1 MDGLF
6 QRIKESSGR
15 AYFIIWNII
24 IGIWVYVGFGIQYFR
39 QPIELVKREGIVMSS
54 FDGLYWTERNGAIV
68 LAYKESNSHY
78 NILEG
83 DKLLKIDHL
92 RVYNLESV
100 YERYKTMPPNSVLLY
115 QVQSPSRN
123 NELFSVLVR
132 TYPRKLFQTYDYL
145 NNGLSKL
152 WNLGIVVSSVL
163 WMLLVYPFV
172 SFERRSLFYLWVSI
186 FHLVLGMIFL
196 LFNYEPFIYN
206 ESNELI
212 FSFVGSSS
220 IVAILIAWN
229 IFLLSSRLKTKWGWI
244 EFCLGIIIFS
254 LVGYQVLW
262 QKDLVSYYDIIVW
275 GLCGIGLLNMMYWT
289 WRDFVHKKAKYAW
302 ILGATAGL
310 GLGAVYAGHSHVF
323 FLYLVLWNVLG
334 SLHYLRI
341 GKVNLAVQQFI
352 FIVLIGGVFVTTY
365 IIAGEISKH
374 LPFGVQDSFQVLI
387 SLGMSIVAGFVML
400 KIRGY
405 FKQFVLSSF
414 ESRSRKIQEF
424 QIKMSQYFD
433 SQELITDFQKEMQSF
448 LSDAPIECY
457 FSTTGEVKNHH
468 QQIRAEIPHNQYWAR
483 SKALLRYPIHLSV
496 HSQKYLDEMQWEF
509 VFSMNM
515 SSDYW
520 GLIFIGP
527 KKVGNYNLEETEL
540 IHRTVIQLSL
550 ILSVI
555 HWIEKEKFL
564 AQKTLEANLTAL
576 RSQINPH
583 FLFNALN
590 TISSLIHDNPD
601 GAEEAVEDLAFIFR
615 YTLKTSSEQF
625 ARLKDE
631 IELVKHYL
639 RIEQLRFGKRLT
651 VEWDITENCMD
662 VQVPS
667 LIIQTIVENC
677 IKHGISKLTHAGKIV
692 IRSRLEEN
700 YMECSIY
707 DNGPGIQLDRI
718 EKGTGLK
725 NSISRL
731 QHIYHTK
738 EVISFENSGDGTLV
752 TLRIPLKIS

>member
-1 MDGLF
+1 MEGIF
-6 QRIKESSGR
+6 QRIKGANAR
-15 AYFIIWNII
+15 TQFVMWYVC
-24 IGIWVYVGFGIQYFR
+24 IGLCVYGSWCIQFFLSDV
-39 QPIELVKREGIVMSS
+39 ELVKREGIVMGSI
-54 FDGLYWTERNGAIV
+54 DGLYWKERNGSII
-68 LAYKESNSHY
+68 LAYKESNTHY
-78 NILEG
+78 NIEIG
-83 DKLLKIDHL
+83 DKLLKIDHV
-92 RVYNLESV
+92 RVYDLKSV
-100 YERYKTMPPNSVLLY
+100 YERYKTMPPNSVLLF

-132 TYPRKLFQTYDYL
+132 TYPQKLFQTYDYMNNWL
-145 NNGLSKL
+145 NKL
-152 WNLGIVVSSVL
+152 WNLSMVFSAVL

-186 FHLVLGMIFL
+186 FHFVLGGVFL
-196 LFNYEPFIYN
+196 LFDYEPFIYN

-212 FSFVGSSS
+212 FTFAGSTVM
-220 IVAILIAWN
+220 VATLTVWN
-229 IFLLSSRLKTKWGWI
+229 IFLISNRLKTKWSWI
-244 EFCLGIIIFS
+244 ELLLGIIIFS
-254 LVGYQVLW
+254 LIGYQVLW
-262 QKDLVSYYDIIVW
+262 RKDLVSYHEAIVW
-275 GLCGIGLLNMMYWT
+275 GLCGIGLHNMMYWI
-289 WRDFVHKKAKYAW
+289 WKDFVKKETKYAW
-302 ILGATAGL
+302 ILGMTVGL
-310 GLGAVYAGHSHVF
+310 GLWAIYAGHYHVF
-323 FLYLVLWNVLG
+323 FLYLVFWNVLG

-365 IIAGEISKH
+365 IIAGEISKY

-387 SLGMSIVAGFVML
+387 SLSMSIAAGFMML
-400 KIRGY
+400 KVRGY
-405 FKQFVLSSF
+405 FKQYVLSSF
-414 ESRSRKIQEF
+414 ESRTKRLQEF
-424 QIKMSQYFD
+424 QIRMSQYFD
-433 SQELITDFQKEMQSF
+433 SQELITDFRKEMQAF
-448 LSDAPIECY
+448 LHETKIECF
-457 FSTTGEVKNHH
+457 FSTTGEITHQH

-483 SKALLRYPIHLSV
+483 SKALLRYPIHLSP
-496 HSQKYLDEMQWEF
+496 HSQQYVDEKQWEF
-509 VFSMNM
+509 VFAMNI

-520 GLIFIGP
+520 GLICIGA

-564 AQKTLEANLTAL
+564 AQKTIEANLTAL

-625 ARLKDE
+625 AKLKDE
-631 IELVKHYL
+631 LELVKHYL

-651 VEWDITENCMD
+651 VEWDIAEECKEM
-662 VQVPS
+662 QVPS

-677 IKHGISKLTHAGKIV
+677 IKHGISKRTHAGKIV
-692 IRSRLEEN
+692 IRCRLESRF
-700 YMECSIY
+700 MECTIF
-707 DNGPGIQLDRI
+707 DNGPGIQLDRV

-725 NSISRL
+725 NSIARL
-731 QHIYHTK
+731 QHIYHTR
-738 EVISFENSGDGTLV
+738 EVISFENTGEGTLV
-752 TLRIPLKIS
+752 TLRIPLKTE